1 MILQTQHMDVGYG
14 KCVLLPALRL
24 SVDKGEIVVLLG
36 KNGSGKSTLMRTLCG
51 LQAPLSGTLKIDQE
65 DAQRF
70 SAMEWS
76 TRVALVHT
84 RVDDTGFLDVFSL
97 VALGRMPYTGM
108 MGNLSSLDLSKVEN
122 ALQRCH
128 ALHLQNRIF
137 AQLSDGEK
145 QRVLIARAIA
155 QDTPL
160 VIMDEPTAFLD
171 FQARQQMHQL
181 LSDLV
186 KETQKSII
194 ISTHEIE
201 LALKM
206 GSLFWIIGDKGI
218 VFQERDPQ
226 KAREILHQS
235 FGY

>member
-1 MILQTQHMDVGYG
+1 MILKATNLDVGYG
-14 KCVLLPALRL
+14 KCVLLPALNVC
-24 SVDKGEIVVLLG
+24 VDKSEIVVLLG

-51 LQAPLSGTLKIDQE
+51 LQIPLGGTLSLDDE

-70 SAMEWS
+70 KAAEWS

-84 RVDDTGFLDVFSL
+84 RVDETGFLDVFSL

-108 MGNLSSLDLSKVEN
+108 MGSLSELDIAAVEK
-122 ALQRCH
+122 ALQRCQ
-128 ALHLQNRIF
+128 AAHLKNRIF

-145 QRVLIARAIA
+145 QRVLIARALA

-181 LSDLV
+181 LTDLV

-206 GSLFWIIGDKGI
+206 GTLFWIIGEKGVVI
-218 VFQERDPQ
+218 EERDPQ